1 MQPVIIDLSHY
12 NGVVDFNK
20 VKADGIEAVIL
31 KATQGTSMTDSKLA
45 SNALAARAAGLLI
58 GAYHYGV
65 AGDPEAQAEYFLSAI
80 AQIDTVDTFL
90 AVLDFERGT
99 SNMSLADAKTFLD
112 TVQGKMGVVPTLYT
126 GEYLKSFG
134 KQSTLLG
141 YPLWL
146 SEYGPQAKLPAGFD
160 TWTFWQ
166 FTNGVV
172 GPLPHTIN
180 GVTGIV
186 DISYF
191 NGTVDELKAF
201 WAAHSS

>member
-12 NGVVDFNK
+12 NGVVDFAK
-20 VKADGIEAVIL
+20 VKAAGIEAVIL
-31 KATQGTSMTDSKLA
+31 KATQGDMLTDSRLIV
-45 SNALAARAAGLLI
+45 NEALAREQGLLV
-58 GAYHYGV
+58 GAYHYGI
-65 AGDPEAQAEYFLSAI
+65 AGDPQGQANH
-80 AQIDTVDTFL
+80 FL
-90 AVLDFERGT
+90 AAIKTLHGPILPVLDFERGT
-99 SNMSLADAKTFLD
+99 SNMSLAEAKIWLDA
-112 TVQGKMGVVPTLYT
+112 VQQQRSILPVLYT

-134 KQSTLLG
+134 KQATLLD

-146 SEYGPQAKLPAGFD
+146 SEYGPQAKLPIGFD
-160 TWTFWQ
+160 TWTLWQ

-172 GPLPHTIN
+172 GPLPHTID

-191 NGTVDELKAF
+191 NGSVDDLKAF